1 MTFLLQL
8 LTFLKTITSQLQTV
22 VGISVIEILSRHSTD
37 EVYIGQRDTCQWTLD
52 QEPLQ
57 ALEELGNKL
66 AKIEE
71 NILAMNKDTKLKNR
85 VGPVKIPYTLLCPTS
100 EGGLTGRGIPI
111 SVSI

>member
-1 MTFLLQL
+1 MLMD
-8 LTFLKTITSQLQTV
+8 IGSRTV
-22 VGISVIEILSRHSTD
+22 AGIRGVWK
-37 EVYIGQRDTCQWTLD
+37 Q
-52 QEPLQ
+52 
-57 ALEELGNKL
+57 L